1 MNFYNYIYRPIQ
13 NFISILLKK
22 KNFIIQISNF
32 LNKKKYKEIHEI
44 GCSEGILVPFLN
56 LKETNYFG
64 YDIDQVNINRAK
76 KKFKNY
82 KNIKFYKQSIDNILI
97 KNKNKKKIFL
107 LIGVFHHLS
116 DYQILRFLKKLSL
129 KDHVIAIDPFFH
141 KKQNIVGY
149 LMKKMDRGQYIR
161 TYNGYK
167 KILSQFIFKK
177 KISYYLRFYSHL
189 LSIKNINKQYIKIYF
204 N

>member
-13 NFISILLKK
+13 DCISILLKK
-22 KNFIIQISNF
+22 KNFKIQISNF

-44 GCSEGILVPFLN
+44 GCSDGILVPFLN

-82 KNIKFYKQSIDNILI
+82 KNINFYKKSIDNILI
-97 KNKNKKKIFL
+97 KNKKKKIFL

-116 DYQILRFLKKLSL
+116 DDKILRFLKKLSP
-129 KDHVIAIDPFFH
+129 KDHVIALDPFFH
-141 KKQNIVGY
+141 KKLNIIGY
-149 LMKKMDRGQYIR
+149 LMKKMDRGKHIR
-161 TYNGYK
+161 TYNSYK

-189 LSIKNINKQYIKIYF
+189 LSFKNINKQQLKIYF